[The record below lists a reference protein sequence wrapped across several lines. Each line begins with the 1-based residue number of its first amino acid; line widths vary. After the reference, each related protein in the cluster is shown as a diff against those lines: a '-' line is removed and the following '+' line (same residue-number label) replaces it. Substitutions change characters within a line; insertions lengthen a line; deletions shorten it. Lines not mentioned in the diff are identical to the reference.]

1 MDAANSNRAIAQ
13 FNLDFMEATNDIFFW
28 MHTESSL
35 LSKVAKGYFIANI
48 FLPYHV
54 GSLVGLAYHEF
65 GHGGRSDAL
74 GYDHYYQLAF
84 FHLIMISIVLLFIPI
99 MICFLQL

>member
-1 MDAANSNRAIAQ
+1 
-13 FNLDFMEATNDIFFW
+13 

-54 GSLVGLAYHEF
+54 GSLVGLAYHDLVMVVVRMLWDMIIITIGVSF
-65 GHGGRSDAL
+65 DNDQHSSL
-74 GYDHYYQLAF
+74 LYYYDLF
-84 FHLIMISIVLLFIPI
+84 FAI
-99 MICFLQL
+99 